1 MTRAR
6 IRGRRQAPAEH
17 KQMRD
22 KMAKK
27 RVLVVHGCNLN
38 LLGEREPEIYG
49 RVTLAE
55 INQRIETLARELGV
69 EVRMT
74 HSNHEGEIIE
84 AIQEA
89 RGWAD
94 GIIIN
99 PGGFT
104 TTSIGILDA
113 LKAVGAPTVEVH
125 LSNIYGR
132 EEFRRHSVIAAAV
145 LGQVSGFGAEGYLLA
160 LRGLAVHLAA
170 REGS

>member
-1 MTRAR
+1 
-6 IRGRRQAPAEH
+6 
-17 KQMRD
+17 MRD

-49 RVTLAE
+49 RATLEE
-55 INQRIETLARELGV
+55 INRSLEALAGELGLELRIV
-69 EVRMT
+69 Q
-74 HSNHEGEIIE
+74 SNHEGEIIE
-84 AIQEA
+84 AIQGA

-94 GIIIN
+94 GVIIN

-104 TTSIGILDA
+104 TTSVGILDA

-160 LRGLAVHLAA
+160 LRGLAAHLAA
-170 REGS
+170 REAS

>member
-1 MTRAR
+1 LAT
-6 IRGRRQAPAEH
+6 EE
-17 KQMRD
+17 RD

-49 RVTLAE
+49 RATLEE
-55 INQRIETLARELGV
+55 INNSLEALAGELGV
-69 EVRMT
+69 ELRIT
-74 HSNHEGEIIE
+74 QSNHEGEIIE
-84 AIQEA
+84 AIQGA

-94 GIIIN
+94 GVIIN

-104 TTSIGILDA
+104 TTSVGILDA
-113 LKAVGAPTVEVH
+113 LKAMGAPTVEVH

-145 LGQVSGFGAEGYLLA
+145 LGQISGFGAEGYLLA
-160 LRGLAVHLAA
+160 LRGLTAHMAA
-170 REGS
+170 RAAL